1 MTQTS
6 NTKQDAA
13 KRNPGFGIYAFLCE
27 DYQDRAIN
35 EDAARRCREW
45 EEAIS
50 SEPEAIRKV
59 SEAVKTAAGLRR
71 DHPVFDSRASNTFSP
86 GVLSALEAARITRI
100 EIKEVIQVRH
110 LEALRLAGWNDP
122 FCEGDGAVIVRSLP
136 DRHDTFGDSAESEAE
151 AEGLLR
157 RNPDS
162 APGDLLKRV
171 LIDFENNSDWWEWG
185 GRELWN
191 SERNS
196 LIFRTGV
203 AEHLRTLA
211 ESLPFWNDG
220 PDFAKNPLL
229 FQDYSIE

>member
-13 KRNPGFGIYAFLCE
+13 KRNPDFGIYAFLCE

-86 GVLSALEAARITRI
+86 DVLTALEAARITRI

-136 DRHDTFGDSAESEAE
+136 DRHDTFGDSAESE
-151 AEGLLR
+151 
-157 RNPDS
+157 
-162 APGDLLKRV
+162 
-171 LIDFENNSDWWEWG
+171 WWEWG